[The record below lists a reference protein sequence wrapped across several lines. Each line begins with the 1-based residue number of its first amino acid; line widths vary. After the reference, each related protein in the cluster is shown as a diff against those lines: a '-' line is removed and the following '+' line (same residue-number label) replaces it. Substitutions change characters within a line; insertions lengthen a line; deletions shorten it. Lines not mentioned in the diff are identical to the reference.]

1 MKYRRFGTLDWE
13 VSVLGFGVMRL
24 PLIDEDPEHIN
35 EAESIKMIRY
45 AIDHGVNYL
54 DLGFPYDMRQHELK
68 TRMISQ
74 VREAYRK
81 RRPIPCP
88 SCRACMP
95 CPQGIDVPRIFE
107 LYNDA
112 IMYNDV
118 KTARSLY
125 CGEKHRADSCTECSV
140 CENACAKRLAMV
152 DWLKAARQLFAK
164 CE

>member
-1 MKYRRFGTLDWE
+1 MSTIEQVVDE
-13 VSVLGFGVMRL
+13 VALADSSDPDSLTVQELVL
-24 PLIDEDPEHIN
+24 
-35 EAESIKMIRY
+35 
-45 AIDHGVNYL
+45 
-54 DLGFPYDMRQHELK
+54 
-68 TRMISQ
+68 ISH

-81 RRPIPCP
+81 LRPIPCP

-125 CGEKHRADSCTECSV
+125 CGEQHSADSCTECSL
-140 CENACAKRLAMV
+140 CENACAKRLEMV
-152 DWLKAARQLFAK
+152 DWLKAAYQLLSK